1 MPTEFNDDAK
11 EQVRQL
17 TDIVDLTGQSIHLLK
32 RGRIYVGL
40 CPWHDDERPSMQ
52 IDPQRQTWKCW
63 VCDIG
68 GDIFSFVMQREGV
81 DFRGALEILAEAAGV
96 QLSGPRRDDVMP
108 GSANDKQTLY
118 AAAAWAKN
126 IFHRYLLHHTD
137 AQIARDYFTE
147 RGITQESLLT
157 YQVGFAPNRWDFLA
171 NQIADSPY
179 SKEVLKA
186 VALLGHSTERN
197 SYYDFF
203 RGRVLFPIHDT
214 QNRTVAFGGRILPQ
228 FADDRAAKYV
238 NSPETLIF
246 SKSEQ
251 LYGIDISLDAIRKGG
266 KALVMEGYTDVI
278 VANQY
283 GVTNVVAVLGTAI
296 NDIHVRHLKR
306 IAQEVTLVLDGDEAG
321 RRRANEVLQHFV
333 KGHLD
338 LRILT
343 LPNGLDPCDYLQT
356 HGTDSFFEL
365 IGKSVDALQHKV
377 NIELI
382 GINPAVDTHKS
393 ALAIQNIL
401 STLAMVPRDQTISD
415 VDYRRREQLILGR
428 LGRAFSLPADDLRQ
442 QLSTIR
448 RNGGSRNSSETPD
461 NDAQFTSRPDVL
473 DATETEILELLV
485 SHPEL
490 TPGAIR
496 SIDPY
501 MFRSDNLRSIFE
513 FLAEF
518 VNQGDEISFDQ
529 LLLKI
534 EDPTLKFVLVQA
546 EENAKNKESTVQL
559 TPTARLES
567 LIEKFQRETR
577 DGEERETIRKLHSNE
592 VTDDEEMRLLQ
603 QLLEQQRLDRG
614 LSE

>member
-1 MPTEFNDDAK
+1 MPAEFNDDAK
-11 EQVRQL
+11 EQVREL
-17 TDIVDLTGQSIHLLK
+17 TDIVDLTGQSIHLQK

-52 IDPQRQTWKCW
+52 VDPHRQTWKCW

-81 DFRGALEILAEAAGV
+81 DFREALELLAEAAGV
-96 QLSGPRRDDVMP
+96 QLTGPRRDDITP
-108 GSANDKQTLY
+108 GSPDDKKTLY
-118 AAAAWAKN
+118 AAANWAKD
-126 IFHRYLLHHTD
+126 IFHQYLLHHAD
-137 AQIARDYFTE
+137 AQIARDYFAQ
-147 RGITQESLLT
+147 RGITQESLTT

-171 NQIADSPY
+171 NNAD
-179 SKEVLKA
+179 
-186 VALLGHSTERN
+186 RN

-266 KALVMEGYTDVI
+266 KAIVMEGYTDVI

-296 NDIHVRHLKR
+296 NDIHVQHLKR
-306 IAQEVTLVLDGDEAG
+306 IAQEVTLVLDGDDAG
-321 RRRANEVLQHFV
+321 RRRANEVLEHFV

-343 LPNGLDPCDYLQT
+343 LPDGLDPCDYLQN
-356 HGTDSFFEL
+356 HGTEAFFEL
-365 IGKSVDALQHKV
+365 ISTSVDALQHKV
-377 NIELI
+377 NIELM

-393 ALAIQNIL
+393 AMAIHNIL

-428 LGRAFSLPADDLRQ
+428 LGRAFSLPADDLRR

-448 RNGGSRNSSETPD
+448 RENGSQTSSGTLEKDTPS
-461 NDAQFTSRPDVL
+461 TTKPDIL
-473 DATETEILELLV
+473 DSTEAEILELLV
-485 SHPEL
+485 SHPDL

-496 SIDPY
+496 GFDPY
-501 MFRSDNLRSIFE
+501 MFRSSNLRYIFE

-567 LIEKFQRETR
+567 LIEKFQHEIR
-577 DGEERETIRKLHSNE
+577 DGEERETIRKLRSNE
-592 VTDDEEMRLLQ
+592 VNDEEEVRLLH
-603 QLLEQQRLDRG
+603 QLLEQQRLNRG